1 MKTINVEVS
10 SKDTVLGTINV
21 EEFES
26 YNEAVEFFQAQEVK
40 DAAEGK
46 REAESDFGSKKAL
59 GLINSQ
65 HRANVTNG
73 ERVRLT
79 RGVSPIKALRDKI
92 KSDPQAK
99 AALEALLLQFNL
111 PAKLD

>member
-21 EEFES
+21 QEFES
-26 YNEAVEFFQAQEVK
+26 IAEAVSFF
-40 DAAEGK
+40 DAAIKATGEKTDETG
-46 REAESDFGSKKAL
+46 EIKAL

-79 RGVSPIKALRDKI
+79 RGVSPMKALRDKV
-92 KSDPQAK
+92 KTDPAAR
-99 AALEALLLQFNL
+99 AALEQLLLSLGL

>member
-26 YNEAVEFFQAQEVK
+26 VSEAVQYFESKEA
-40 DAAEGK
+40 GK
-46 REAESDFGSKKAL
+46 GEEKAL

-79 RGVSPIKALRDKI
+79 RGVSPMKALRDKI
-92 KSDPQAK
+92 KSDPAAK

-111 PAKLD
+111 PAKLDS